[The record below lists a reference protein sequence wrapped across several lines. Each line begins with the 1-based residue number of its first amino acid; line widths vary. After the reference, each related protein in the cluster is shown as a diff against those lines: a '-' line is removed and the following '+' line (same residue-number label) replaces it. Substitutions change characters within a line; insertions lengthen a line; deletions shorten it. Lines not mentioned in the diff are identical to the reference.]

1 MRILS
6 LLVCLLLLGAASA
19 PQAVE
24 QEVYRI
30 QYTPSANGAHMVIG
44 FQGYPRSPT
53 IEVVNGRLGT
63 VSIAGAQGHYHGAIA
78 VRLDLCESRL
88 VLDGQVVARQECL
101 RFPFVVARR

>member
-1 MRILS
+1 MRTLS
-6 LLVCLLLLGAASA
+6 LLVCLLLLGAAST

-53 IEVVNGRLGT
+53 IEVINGQLGT

-78 VRLDLCESRL
+78 VRLDWCDSWLT
-88 VLDGQVVARQECL
+88 LDGQVVARQECL
-101 RFPFVVARR
+101 RFPFAAK